1 VLNSPNPDAKP
12 SPDRDPAGEKST
24 WAKDKFLYPRAR
36 YRGKFTPELLAFN
49 ANLQEF
55 AQQVVVLCNL
65 ETAGKISPDDTYREI
80 KKQWKALKSS
90 KRNLLVESEPEPPA
104 ES

>member
-1 VLNSPNPDAKP
+1 VLNLPNQDDGP
-12 SPDRDPAGEKST
+12 SPDLNPASEKST

-55 AQQVVVLCNL
+55 AQQVVILCNL

-80 KKQWKALKSS
+80 KKQWKALKTS
-90 KRNLLVESEPEPPA
+90 KRHLLPKPKSQPPEES
-104 ES
+104 